1 MAKRASFLVVL
12 LCVAIAG
19 AVLPAPVAASRKL
32 SRGMASFAIR
42 AWCIP
47 KTESVLEEHEGRHS
61 CVYNLTNGD
70 RAVGVG
76 YNLDDDKETRR
87 SEMSTV
93 LADYDKVYDGND
105 CLNTV
110 QISALLALD
119 TRRALD
125 RAASS
130 VKSLDEQCC
139 PVMAVFGDIQHSAE
153 GRDAF
158 EGNGFEDFIE
168 AVSAKEWEKAGEK
181 LEETRWCKER
191 KERCRSDKSI
201 ILEGCPTSRPNV
213 ISMVTTVDA

>member
-1 MAKRASFLVVL
+1 MTAEIYAVRSSGEVWQLALTMAKRAAFLVVL

-47 KTESVLEEHEGRHS
+47 KTESILEEHEGRHS

-93 LADYDKVYDGND
+93 LADYDKV
-105 CLNTV
+105 
-110 QISALLALD
+110 
-119 TRRALD
+119 
-125 RAASS
+125 
-130 VKSLDEQCC
+130 
-139 PVMAVFGDIQHSAE
+139 
-153 GRDAF
+153 
-158 EGNGFEDFIE
+158 
-168 AVSAKEWEKAGEK
+168 
-181 LEETRWCKER
+181 
-191 KERCRSDKSI
+191 
-201 ILEGCPTSRPNV
+201 SRPCSSRLILV
-213 ISMVTTVDA
+213 V

>member
-1 MAKRASFLVVL
+1 MAKRAAFLVVL

-47 KTESVLEEHEGRHS
+47 KTESILEEHEGRHS

-93 LADYDKVYDGND
+93 LADYDKV
-105 CLNTV
+105 
-110 QISALLALD
+110 
-119 TRRALD
+119 
-125 RAASS
+125 
-130 VKSLDEQCC
+130 
-139 PVMAVFGDIQHSAE
+139 
-153 GRDAF
+153 
-158 EGNGFEDFIE
+158 
-168 AVSAKEWEKAGEK
+168 
-181 LEETRWCKER
+181 
-191 KERCRSDKSI
+191 
-201 ILEGCPTSRPNV
+201 SRPCSSRLILSV
-213 ISMVTTVDA
+213 

>member
-93 LADYDKVYDGND
+93 LADYDKVYISSMQLQINAF
-105 CLNTV
+105 CL
-110 QISALLALD
+110 ISVSLLLAGVSNVSI
-119 TRRALD
+119 
-125 RAASS
+125 SS
-130 VKSLDEQCC
+130 LC
-139 PVMAVFGDIQHSAE
+139 PLHKNDIW
-153 GRDAF
+153 R
-158 EGNGFEDFIE
+158 
-168 AVSAKEWEKAGEK
+168 
-181 LEETRWCKER
+181 T
-191 KERCRSDKSI
+191 
-201 ILEGCPTSRPNV
+201 
-213 ISMVTTVDA
+213 